1 MLRLGLM
8 QQLYPLIHLNL
19 VISEHLYTLY
29 GETFFV
35 TLTLILPKSSALEV
49 V

>member
-1 MLRLGLM
+1 MLRLGLI
-8 QQLYPLIHLNL
+8 QQLYPLIHLNI

-29 GETFFV
+29 SETFFV
-35 TLTLILPKSSALEV
+35 TLTLIFLKSSSLEV